1 MTNNI
6 LASPLWPSLRPDQ
19 LVRRLSHPQLY
30 DLHLASHYR
39 LKRSTMG
46 WWPEDHPRWGVTEPR
61 WGVTEPVQISAPATI
76 RSLWRMGLL
85 DGTPDAHLLGH
96 AGTVTLTPELWTN
109 DKGRM
114 LLDYI
119 RRDTGIFFDPSTD
132 CLIYLKDDEVSCGS
146 LALQ

>member
-1 MTNNI
+1 MIKDI
-6 LASPLWPSLRPDQ
+6 LTTRSRPSQPPGP

-30 DLHLASHYR
+30 NLHLACHYR
-39 LKRSTMG
+39 LKRSSMG
-46 WWPEDHPRWGVTEPR
+46 WWPEDHPR

-85 DGTPDAHLLGH
+85 DGTPDAHILGQ
-96 AGTVTLTPELWTN
+96 AGTVAFTPELWTN

-119 RRDTGIFFDPSTD
+119 RKDIGIFFDPSSD
-132 CLIYLKDDEVSCGS
+132 CLIYPDEDQAGS
-146 LALQ
+146 GNTAVH

>member
-1 MTNNI
+1 
-6 LASPLWPSLRPDQ
+6 
-19 LVRRLSHPQLY
+19 
-30 DLHLASHYR
+30 
-39 LKRSTMG
+39 MG
-46 WWPEDHPRWGVTEPR
+46 WWPEDHPR

-85 DGTPDAHLLGH
+85 DGTPDAYILGQ

-119 RRDTGIFFDPSTD
+119 RKDIGIFFDPSGD
-132 CLIYLKDDEVSCGS
+132 CLIYPDEDQAGS
-146 LALQ
+146 GNTPVH